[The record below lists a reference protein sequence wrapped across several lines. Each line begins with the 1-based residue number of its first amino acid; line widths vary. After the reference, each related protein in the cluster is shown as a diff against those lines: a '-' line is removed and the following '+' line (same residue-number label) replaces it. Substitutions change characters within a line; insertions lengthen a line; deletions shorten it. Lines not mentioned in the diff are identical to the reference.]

1 MVFDVSTPAHLA
13 ASAAMLLLM
22 AGMAFAFWRLALG
35 PSLLDR
41 VVALD
46 LIAALA
52 IGMIAAYS
60 VLAESA
66 IVLDAAVMLALTAF
80 LGTVALARFLERR
93 QS

>member
-1 MVFDVSTPAHLA
+1 MPFDTTTPVSLA
-13 ASAAMLLLM
+13 ASVAMLLLM

-41 VVALD
+41 IVALD

-60 VLAESA
+60 VLAGSA
-66 IVLDAAVMLALTAF
+66 VVLDAAVMLALTAF
-80 LGTVALARFLERR
+80 LGTVAIARFLERR
-93 QS
+93 NS

>member
-1 MVFDVSTPAHLA
+1 MVFDVSTPVHLA
-13 ASAAMLLLM
+13 ASVAMLLLL
-22 AGMAFAFWRLALG
+22 AGMALAFWRLARG

-41 VVALD
+41 IVALD